1 MLAFIAGLMVGG
13 VVAFTVMCCLAV
25 GGRSERN

>member
-13 VVAFTVMCCLAV
+13 VVAFGVMSCLVV
-25 GGRSERN
+25 GGRSEKE